1 MKAAQGMQ
9 RAAEYMEIDKG
20 MREGVARGATFWT
33 ALAVVLVV
41 FSALIFFLRIA
52 VKRAADQKTRRIILE
67 NMDDDQS
74 GTEDASDPPDKSPDS
89 GPDAR

>member
-9 RAAEYMEIDKG
+9 QAAQYMELDKG
-20 MREGVARGATFWT
+20 MREGVARGASFWT

-67 NMDDDQS
+67 SMND
-74 GTEDASDPPDKSPDS
+74 DASDTQDAPDTSPDS